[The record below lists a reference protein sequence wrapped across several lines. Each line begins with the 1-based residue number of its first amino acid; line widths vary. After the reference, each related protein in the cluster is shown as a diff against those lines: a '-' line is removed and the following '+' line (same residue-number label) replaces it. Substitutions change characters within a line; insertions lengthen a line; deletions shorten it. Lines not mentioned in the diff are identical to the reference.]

1 MGGGDKDT
9 AFTLPQHISISQ
21 KGEHPP
27 IHAKKK
33 KIKRMSHKFFHT
45 RSHICAYFPTVRQ
58 QSLKY
63 IQMFLQF
70 GTRWIHVGEGIL
82 RANKRPKLYK
92 EEI

>member
-1 MGGGDKDT
+1 
-9 AFTLPQHISISQ
+9 
-21 KGEHPP
+21 
-27 IHAKKK
+27 
-33 KIKRMSHKFFHT
+33 MSHKFFHT